1 VTGTKVGTGRRLSP
15 AFESY
20 ATGKY
25 SDNDVAGI
33 LNRAG
38 HPPSGRARSGRW
50 TREGVR
56 YLLTNR
62 FYLGEVQ
69 HGNQYYPGQHEPL
82 IHREIWDQVQGIHA
96 RRGEGKG
103 GGRRADRVYLLAR
116 LARCSKCGLRLTS
129 QTSEGKGR
137 KGHETQYYL
146 CPARRR
152 SVDCPAGGEFVP
164 AEEIDAQ
171 VAELVSRLVLPEDWR
186 ERLEELAEHEEERE
200 NVEGKRRYLES
211 KLRKLKFL
219 FMEGDMTATEYRR
232 RKAELQTEIG
242 LLKAPEPPAVEEAGA
257 TLEMLGQEWACAPKK
272 YRTQMLHVIFEEI
285 VVDVAA
291 RKLVR
296 VKPYPPFVP
305 LFRMDGLE
313 ESDNGY
319 FYFKEDAEAGSEG

>member
-1 VTGTKVGTGRRLSP
+1 
-15 AFESY
+15 
-20 ATGKY
+20 
-25 SDNDVAGI
+25 
-33 LNRAG
+33 
-38 HPPSGRARSGRW
+38 
-50 TREGVR
+50 
-56 YLLTNR
+56 
-62 FYLGEVQ
+62 
-69 HGNQYYPGQHEPL
+69 
-82 IHREIWDQVQGIHA
+82 VQGIRA

-137 KGHETQYYL
+137 KDHETQYYL

-152 SVDCPAGGEFVP
+152 SVDCPAGGEFAP
-164 AEEIDAQ
+164 AEEIDTQ
-171 VAELVSRLVLPEDWR
+171 VAELVSRLVLPDDWR
-186 ERLEELAEHEEERE
+186 ERLEELAEHQEERE

-219 FMEGDMTATEYRR
+219 FMEEDMTATEYRWQ
-232 RKAELQTEIG
+232 KAELQAEIG

-257 TLEMLGQEWACAPKK
+257 TLEMLGQEWASAPKK
-272 YRTQMLHVIFEEI
+272 YRAQMLHVIFEEI

-291 RKLVR
+291 RKLVC
-296 VKPYPPFVP
+296 VNPYPPFVP

>member
-1 VTGTKVGTGRRLSP
+1 VLL

-20 ATGKY
+20 ATGEL
-25 SDNDVAGI
+25 SDTTTADL
-33 LNRAG
+33 LNREG
-38 HPPSGRARSGRW
+38 YPPSGRAKSGRW

-69 HGNQYYPGQHEPL
+69 HGDRYYPGQHEPL
-82 IHREIWDQVQGIHA
+82 VHRETWDQVQAIRA
-96 RRGEGKG
+96 RRGAGKG
-103 GGRRADRVYLLAR
+103 AGRRADRVYLLAR

-152 SVDCPAGGEFVP
+152 SVDCLAGGEFVP
-164 AEEIDAQ
+164 SEEIDAQ
-171 VAELVSRLVLPEDWR
+171 VADLVSRLVLPEDWR
-186 ERLEELAEHEEERE
+186 ERLEELAEHQEERE

-219 FMEGDMTATEYRR
+219 FVEEDMTATEYRR
-232 RKAELQTEIG
+232 RKADLQAQID

-257 TLEMLGQEWACAPKK
+257 TLEMLGQEWANAPKM
-272 YRTQMLHVIFEEI
+272 YRAQMLRVIFEEI

-291 RKLVR
+291 RKLVC

-313 ESDNGY
+313 ERENGC
-319 FYFKEDAEAGSEG
+319 FHSTEET